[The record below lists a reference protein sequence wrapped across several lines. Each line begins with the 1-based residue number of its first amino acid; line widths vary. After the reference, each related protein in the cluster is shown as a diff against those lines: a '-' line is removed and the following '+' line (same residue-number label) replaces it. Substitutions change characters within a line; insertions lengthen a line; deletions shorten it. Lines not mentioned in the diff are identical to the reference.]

1 MKPNLMTNVGR
12 IDQVLRIAVGLL
24 LIALFGAGA
33 IGPWGLI
40 GLVPLAT
47 GLLRYCP
54 LYQLLGIHTCGANA
68 QRLP

>member
-1 MKPNLMTNVGR
+1 MKAVVMTNVGR
-12 IDQVLRIAVGLL
+12 IDQVLRIGVGLL
-24 LIALFGAGA
+24 LIALFSVGVIGA
-33 IGPWGLI
+33 WGLI

-54 LYQLLGIHTCGANA
+54 LYQLLGIHTCGANS

>member
-1 MKPNLMTNVGR
+1 MKAIVMTNVGR

-24 LIALFGAGA
+24 LIALFSAGV